1 LGRRCNAVGLA
12 SSFLFVYLENNEMS
26 TDFRALCAELLDWIE
41 RDSQGH
47 VYGTQD
53 LITRARAALA
63 QPEGEGPSDD
73 AWWHELVSEIA
84 RVQHVAAGEG
94 QGPRF
99 DLAEAVARWCRPTPP
114 VAPAT
119 PAGGLVE
126 RVADEVTGQWHQ
138 NDREAARAVIR
149 EVAYFLGDLGYRA
162 AKADLLEQVAGR

>member
-1 LGRRCNAVGLA
+1 
-12 SSFLFVYLENNEMS
+12 MS

-119 PAGGLVE
+119 PAGGLDVE
-126 RVADEVTGQWHQ
+126 SLLILFLIGSDCGDGVTLSSEQC
-138 NDREAARAVIR
+138 R
-149 EVAYFLGDLGYRA
+149 RA
-162 AKADLLEQVAGR
+162 ATLLAQQAAPAPVVVPVAVSERP